1 LVDNYAKSH
10 LIKQLISKVSSP
22 MHLGWLEFHCK
33 LQVRARYW
41 VAAAMQMMT
50 KMTKEHK
57 LAEASAG
64 WL

>member
-1 LVDNYAKSH
+1 
-10 LIKQLISKVSSP
+10 